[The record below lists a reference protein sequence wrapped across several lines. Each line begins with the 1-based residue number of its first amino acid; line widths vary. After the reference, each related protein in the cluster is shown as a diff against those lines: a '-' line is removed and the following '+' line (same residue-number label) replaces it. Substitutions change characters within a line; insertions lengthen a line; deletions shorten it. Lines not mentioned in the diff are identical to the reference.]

1 MEELADELRV
11 GLEVAS
17 PLFRCFGKARV
28 EARRFS
34 SSRSRSEIDLRDLF
48 TEVSS
53 ISDHARSMIGVIRL
67 K

>member
-1 MEELADELRV
+1 MDGLADELRIERAV
-11 GLEVAS
+11 GAS
-17 PLFRCFGKARV
+17 FFRCFGKARV
-28 EARRFS
+28 KARRVS

-53 ISDHARSMIGVIRL
+53 ISDHARSMIGVICL